1 MRFLASLAWRDL
13 RAGGRPLWVFAAC
26 LLLGVALVA
35 AGGALYRQVGDTLR
49 DDVRALF
56 GGDLEVT
63 HGRPLEA
70 DALAWMRERSAV
82 SVLLQLRT
90 MLLTSEGRSQLV
102 ELQSADG
109 HYPLYGRMQL
119 SPALSL
125 AEALGP
131 RDGRYGVAL
140 DAVLARRLAL
150 SPGDEVQIGAARF
163 AVRALVLHQ
172 PDRSLRAEWRGPPV
186 MVSDAGLAASGLVQA
201 GSRMQYRYRV
211 RTAESPGTWRTA
223 FMAAFPAS
231 SAEIRSVEERSERLT
246 EVLGQV
252 GSGLLL
258 VGFSTLF
265 IGGLGVFNSVQAFLN
280 GKLGTLATLRALGL
294 RDARL
299 AAFVLLQILMLAI
312 GASLAGALAG
322 ALLALGGMQL
332 VREQLPLA
340 FSAASMAVPLAV
352 SVAFGVLTALAFA
365 APALGRALAVN
376 PAALFRGLDGGA
388 LRTPAGA
395 WMLSGLVAAVLLAL
409 LLAVLPDARFGLGF
423 VGVCALL
430 LGLLEVLLRVM
441 RHVAARVLASSRW
454 PLGFEARVA
463 LAALHRPASPMR
475 TALLSLGSALTLLV
489 ACTLV
494 IASLLRTVNE
504 TVPAQAPGL
513 VFHDVQ
519 SDQLATLDEVLRTAP
534 SLRSVRT
541 APLVL
546 GRLVAVNGERL
557 EESADEARR
566 SESRDEHKFSHRQG
580 NFDDVVVTRGAWW
593 PEQHRGRPLVAMED
607 READQLGLRVGDR
620 LRFEIADTVVEAEL
634 VAIYAQRRFQARLW
648 LEAIFSDGVLD
659 PFITRHVGAAYLS
672 PEDAIVVQDRLA
684 AAAPN
689 VVSVRTEALLE
700 TSRSLMARASGG
712 LAVIALACL
721 LASLLVLASVAAASR
736 ARQVYEASVMHALG
750 ARMASLRRVLRWEHG
765 LLAVATAAFAI
776 AVGSGLAVALLRLR
790 LDLDADG
797 LYWTGVATALGVSL
811 ASLGI
816 GAQILLAQM
825 RVAPARLLRSGA

>member
-1 MRFLASLAWRDL
+1 MRFLVSLAWRDL

-35 AGGALYRQVGDTLR
+35 AGGALYRHVGDSLR
-49 DDVRALF
+49 DDVRTLF
-56 GGDLEVT
+56 GGDLEVA
-63 HGRPLEA
+63 HGRPLDAE
-70 DALAWMRERSAV
+70 ALAWMRERGAV
-82 SVLLQLRT
+82 SALLQLRT
-90 MLLTSEGRSQLV
+90 MLLTAEGRSQLV
-102 ELQSADG
+102 ELQSTDA

-119 SPALSL
+119 SPDLPL
-125 AEALGP
+125 AEVLGS
-131 RDGRYGVAL
+131 RDGRHGVAM
-140 DAVLARRLAL
+140 DALLARRLAL
-150 SPGDEVQIGAARF
+150 SPGDEVEIGAARF
-163 AVRALVLHQ
+163 VVRAVVLHQ

-186 MVSDAGLAASGLVQA
+186 MVSDEGLAATGLVQP
-201 GSRMQYRYRV
+201 GSRVEYRYRV
-211 RTAESPGTWRTA
+211 RTAESPRTWREA
-223 FMAAFPAS
+223 FMTAFPAS
-231 SAEIRSVEERSERLT
+231 SAEVRSVEERSERLS

-258 VGFSTLF
+258 VGFSALF

-299 AAFVLLQILMLAI
+299 AAVVLLQVLMLALA
-312 GASLAGALAG
+312 ASVAGALAG
-322 ALLALGGMQL
+322 ALLAFGGMQL
-332 VREQLPLA
+332 AREHLPLV
-340 FSAASMAVPLAV
+340 FSAASMVVPLAV
-352 SVAFGVLTALAFA
+352 AVAFGVLTALAFA
-365 APALGRALAVN
+365 MPVLGRALTVS

-388 LRTPAGA
+388 LRTPTGA
-395 WMLSGLVAAVLLAL
+395 WVLTGLVATVLVAL
-409 LLAVLPDARFGLGF
+409 LLAVLPDARFGLAF
-423 VGVCALL
+423 VGVCLLLLALL
-430 LGLLEVLLRVM
+430 EIVLRVM
-441 RHVAARVLASSRW
+441 RRVAALALTSSRW

-463 LAALHRPASPMR
+463 LAALQRPASPMR

-494 IASLLRTVNE
+494 VATLLRTVNE

-519 SDQLATLDEVLRTAP
+519 SDQLATIDEVLRTAP
-534 SLRSVRT
+534 SLQGVRT

-557 EESADEARR
+557 DASADEARR

-593 PEQHRGRPLVAMED
+593 PEGQRGRPLVAMED
-607 READQLGLRVGDR
+607 READQLGLRIGDR
-620 LRFEIADTVVEAEL
+620 LRFEIMGSAVEAEL
-634 VAIYAQRRFQARLW
+634 VAIYAQRRYQARLW

-672 PEDAIVVQDRLA
+672 AADAVAVQDRLA
-684 AAAPN
+684 ATAPN
-689 VVSVRTEALLE
+689 IVSVRTEALLDA
-700 TSRSLMARASGG
+700 SRALMARASGG
-712 LAVIALACL
+712 LAVITAACL

-750 ARMASLRRVLRWEHG
+750 ARMASLRRVLRWEYG
-765 LLAVATAAFAI
+765 LLALVTSAFAI
-776 AVGSGLAVALLRLR
+776 AVGTLLAAALLRLR
-790 LDLDADG
+790 LDLDAGG
-797 LYWTGVATALGVSL
+797 LYWTGVVAALGVSL
-811 ASLGI
+811 TSLGA